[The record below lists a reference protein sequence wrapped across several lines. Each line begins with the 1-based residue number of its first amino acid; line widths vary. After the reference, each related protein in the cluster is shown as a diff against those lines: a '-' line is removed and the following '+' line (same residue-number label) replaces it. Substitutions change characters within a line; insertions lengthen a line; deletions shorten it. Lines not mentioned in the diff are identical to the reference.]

1 MARVLLVLAGVAV
14 TIYALVD
21 AVRADDADVRVM
33 PKPYWVTLVILF
45 PVLGALAWLI
55 WGRPVP
61 DQPNWWEALARGRF
75 GTRATPG
82 RDSAPD
88 DDPGFLAALDDPV
101 RKRGRRPTPPPSS
114 GPPTRPDGL
123 DGLDGPGGSRGPG
136 ETGPHNPR
144 QSPGTG
150 DVERRS
156 TGSGGSER
164 GQADGSHG
172 ARGSQGPDDPG
183 SGQ

>member
-21 AVRADDADVRVM
+21 AVRADDANVRVM
-33 PKPYWVTLVILF
+33 PKPYWVTLVILV
-45 PVLGALAWLI
+45 PVLGALAWLT

-61 DQPNWWEALARGRF
+61 DQPNWWEDLARGRF

-88 DDPGFLAALDDPV
+88 DDPGFLAALDDPA

-114 GPPTRPDGL
+114 GPPTHP
-123 DGLDGPGGSRGPG
+123 DGLDGPGGARGRG

-144 QSPGTG
+144 QSPGG
-150 DVERRS
+150 GVERRS
-156 TGSGGSER
+156 TGSGGSDR
-164 GQADGSHG
+164 GQADGSHE
-172 ARGSQGPDDPG
+172 PDDPG
-183 SGQ
+183 SGH